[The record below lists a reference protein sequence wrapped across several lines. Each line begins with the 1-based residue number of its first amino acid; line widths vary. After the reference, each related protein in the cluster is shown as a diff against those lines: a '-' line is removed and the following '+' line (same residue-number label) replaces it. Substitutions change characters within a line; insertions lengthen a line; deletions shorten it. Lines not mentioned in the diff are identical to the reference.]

1 MTEDDIFD
9 ASDDMFEESESEESQ
24 VPSKQG
30 QAQSSLGSFLSNVS
44 MDISDNS
51 MITDQDTVQVLEEE
65 SKGHN
70 LNKESNT
77 NNENYQIK
85 SCFDDMTQENKNMLS
100 EDSVVISAQSPV
112 NDPALSSVDYQ
123 TQSPIDDPALTSIDY
138 QVQSPIDDSASISLH
153 GEQPFNSTLLKQNI
167 PSELNINNEVAQSFI
182 AFPDQVNAGCM
193 SLNDKRQ
200 LKTDLVFED
209 QDKQSLPITCP
220 FCGTCQDSINTLEVH
235 IQLSHPENGNV
246 EIDVATNTCDSDNG
260 YCFLGVCPYCDIDL
274 GDTLTL
280 QVHINTVHEDD
291 CSDKAVTE
299 FNCPL
304 CDTVCSSDHDMKHHL
319 ETHSNDGTVYGVSL
333 CPEVSSVM
341 ACPVCGLT
349 LTDSDL
355 MNSHVEGHFNPQ
367 HSLGV
372 DLVPNSFSGN
382 SIQLNANKFLI
393 DSESPKSNEN
403 EEKKEN
409 PNTVAR
415 NPSITSSASNA
426 DRSGLTRNNTLPL
439 SSKNSF
445 QSSNS
450 GGSFSYRKQYEQNLQ
465 KAVFRGQVSVPDY
478 HEQMKSMAQNDLR
491 GVDDGSTRV
500 TGLIQ
505 KLETLYRTQARQGQ
519 SAILCSPADHYSASY
534 GDKGWGCGYRNFQM
548 ILSCLSSSPEFAAKI
563 FPDQQKSIPSI
574 PKIQEMIECA
584 WKNGFDRQGCLQ
596 LNGKLVNTKKWIGAT
611 EIVATLSYLGIKC
624 QLIDFH
630 APSSDDGTHPRL
642 LEWVSDY
649 FRTTQI
655 NGLGRP
661 PLYLQH
667 QGHSRTII
675 GVEFDTRA
683 TKLLLFDPGT
693 PRDELARLARGSLGW
708 KDLRTFRRTQAG
720 FRAKQYQIVAVIGLL
735 SQAEYNSSKILK
747 SERID

>member
-30 QAQSSLGSFLSNVS
+30 QAQ
-44 MDISDNS
+44 
-51 MITDQDTVQVLEEE
+51 T
-65 SKGHN
+65 
-70 LNKESNT
+70 
-77 NNENYQIK
+77 
-85 SCFDDMTQENKNMLS
+85 
-100 EDSVVISAQSPV
+100 QSPV

-138 QVQSPIDDSASISLH
+138 QVQSPIDDSA
-153 GEQPFNSTLLKQNI
+153 N
-167 PSELNINNEVAQSFI
+167 
-182 AFPDQVNAGCM
+182 
-193 SLNDKRQ
+193 
-200 LKTDLVFED
+200 
-209 QDKQSLPITCP
+209 QDKQNLPITCP

-246 EIDVATNTCDSDNG
+246 EIDVATNTCDSDN
-260 YCFLGVCPYCDIDL
+260 
-274 GDTLTL
+274 
-280 QVHINTVHEDD
+280 
-291 CSDKAVTE
+291 
-299 FNCPL
+299 
-304 CDTVCSSDHDMKHHL
+304 DMKHHL

-341 ACPVCGLT
+341 PCPVC
-349 LTDSDL
+349 
-355 MNSHVEGHFNPQ
+355 
-367 HSLGV
+367 GV

-382 SIQLNANKFLI
+382 SIQLNANDLVQRRT
-393 DSESPKSNEN
+393 DSMRCSNQFTL
-403 EEKKEN
+403 K
-409 PNTVAR
+409 P
-415 NPSITSSASNA
+415 
-426 DRSGLTRNNTLPL
+426 LPL
-439 SSKNSF
+439 TN
-445 QSSNS
+445 
-450 GGSFSYRKQYEQNLQ
+450 EHDMNLQ
-465 KAVFRGQVSVPDY
+465 P
-478 HEQMKSMAQNDLR
+478 
-491 GVDDGSTRV
+491 

-611 EIVATLSYLGIKC
+611 EIFIQIPSYINGRC

-675 GVEFDTRA
+675 GVEFDRRA

-708 KDLRTFRRTQAG
+708 KDLRTFHRTQAG

-735 SQAEYNSSKILK
+735 SQAEY
-747 SERID
+747 